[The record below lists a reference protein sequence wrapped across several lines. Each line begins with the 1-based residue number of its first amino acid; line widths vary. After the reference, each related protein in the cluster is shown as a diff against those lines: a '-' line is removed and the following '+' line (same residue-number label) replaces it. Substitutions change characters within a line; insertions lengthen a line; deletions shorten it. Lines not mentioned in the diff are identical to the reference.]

1 MSELCPTANLPLLAG
16 RWPLAVTL
24 ALSLIKLARC
34 LEALDSLLPLSC
46 SSRFRGMAT
55 ASVPHCR
62 KSQLHAKGVR
72 LATHW
77 HSTNPRAKCHT
88 PQTECA
94 QEGLSDSLQWREAIA
109 WPGAMCVQTDS
120 RVVVAVP
127 NNHFHGNP
135 NYLRKK

>member
-1 MSELCPTANLPLLAG
+1 MRITRREMSELCPTANLPLLAD

-24 ALSLIKLARC
+24 TLIKLARC

-72 LATHW
+72 LATH
-77 HSTNPRAKCHT
+77 
-88 PQTECA
+88 
-94 QEGLSDSLQWREAIA
+94 
-109 WPGAMCVQTDS
+109 
-120 RVVVAVP
+120 
-127 NNHFHGNP
+127 
-135 NYLRKK
+135 

>member
-1 MSELCPTANLPLLAG
+1 MCPTANLPLLAG

-24 ALSLIKLARC
+24 ALNLIKLARC

-72 LATHW
+72 LATH
-77 HSTNPRAKCHT
+77 SRQSARRM
-88 PQTECA
+88 
-94 QEGLSDSLQWREAIA
+94 DYLQWREAIA
-109 WPGAMCVQTDS
+109 WPGAICVQTDS

-135 NYLRKK
+135 SYLRKK